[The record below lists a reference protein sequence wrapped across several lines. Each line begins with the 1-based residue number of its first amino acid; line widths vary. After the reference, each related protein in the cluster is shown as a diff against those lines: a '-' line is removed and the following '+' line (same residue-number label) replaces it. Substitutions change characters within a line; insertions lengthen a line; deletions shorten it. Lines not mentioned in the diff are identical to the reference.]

1 MHGQILDGKATARV
15 ITQKLASEIV
25 TLAPKVARPPS
36 LATVLIG
43 DDPAS
48 HTYVQ
53 MKINRCKQ
61 VGIETR
67 KIDLPATTTTEEAV
81 AAVRSLSEDPA
92 VDGILV
98 QHPAPPAV
106 DEAAVFAAIEPAKDV
121 DGVTS
126 DSLAAMAFDEY
137 GFRSATPGGIMRLL
151 EHYGIEMKGRH
162 AVVVGRSRIL
172 GIPMGLL
179 LLAQNATVTYCHSRT
194 SGLQTKISQADL
206 VVAATGRPELVKGSW
221 IKEGAVVVDA
231 GYSDM
236 TGDVEYDSAAKR
248 ASWIT
253 PVPGGVGPMTIACL
267 LEQTVEAHKR
277 LNGLL

>member
-1 MHGQILDGKATARV
+1 MRGRILDGNATAWA
-15 ITQKLASEIV
+15 ITQKLASEIFA
-25 TLAPKVARPPS
+25 LAPKVARSPS

-61 VGIETR
+61 VGIR
-67 KIDLPATTTTEEAV
+67 SQKIELPETTTTEEAV
-81 AAVRSLSEDPA
+81 AAVRSLSENPA
-92 VDGILV
+92 IDGILV

-106 DEAAVFAAIEPAKDV
+106 DEAAVFAAIDPAKDV

-126 DSLAAMAFDEY
+126 NSLAAMAFDED

-151 EHYGIEMKGRH
+151 EHYGIEMKGTH

-194 SGLQTKISQADL
+194 SDLQTKISGADL

-221 IKEGAVVVDA
+221 IKEGAVVIDA

-236 TGDVEYDSAAKR
+236 TGDVEYDSAAER

-267 LEQTVEAHKR
+267 LEQTVKAHKR
-277 LNGLL
+277 RNGLL